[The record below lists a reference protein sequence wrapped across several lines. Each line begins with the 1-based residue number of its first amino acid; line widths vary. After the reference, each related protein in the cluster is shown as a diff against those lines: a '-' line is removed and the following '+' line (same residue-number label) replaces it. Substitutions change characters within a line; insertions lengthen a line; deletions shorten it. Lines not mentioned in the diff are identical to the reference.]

1 MGTRERRDR
10 SNQIDKALRVSFLE
24 CASKY
29 LSKPELVSLAAVGGY
44 GRGELSPASD
54 LDLLILHTGSEKPE
68 VISEFVNAFLYP
80 LWDQGRAI
88 DHAVRTRSETREI
101 ANEDIRV
108 ALGLLDLRHIAGE
121 SELSNQVASD
131 ALENWRKGREKFLP
145 KLRKSI
151 HERENRAGE
160 LAFLLEPDL
169 KEARGGL
176 RDINALRAIEMSGA
190 VSISLARVA
199 ESEALLS
206 NVRDVLHGENFKS
219 RDLLLLTEQDRVASK
234 MEYANADALMLDI
247 AKAARAVD
255 HLMDSTWH
263 RIDSNSGQSWLRRRK
278 NQKIDQG
285 LIILNSEV
293 TIEDGYDIANDSAI
307 GLRAAAAAAQRG
319 LPLSIDACVL
329 LSEKFS
335 ALPNPWPKSVL
346 NDLVSLIGAGSS
358 MIRVFEALD
367 QDGLIEKWIPE
378 WSHVRFLPQRN
389 VLHRHTVDRHMLE
402 TSVHAA
408 ALTRTVTRPDLL
420 LVAALFH
427 DIGKGF
433 PEKDH
438 SDYGEELIRPLAKRL
453 GFDEKDCDIIALLVR
468 EHLLLSA
475 VATRRDLEDPATI
488 EFVVEKIKD
497 PESLQLLHALSISDG
512 EATGKAAW
520 SDWKAGL
527 VSTLVG
533 KCLASMA
540 GIKPVSQPELI
551 PTRSTDDDISITI
564 LNSEDRSDSLD
575 NIANA
580 LDNLDN
586 IEIEIIARDQTGLL
600 SAVAGLMTIS
610 RFNVRSAKTR
620 TTNEIAVMRW
630 IVELDANAQL
640 PSAEKLTDQLR
651 KALTGELDLGRKI
664 EERIENYRKSPGIP
678 TPPPV
683 VFAANDLAT
692 NATIIEVR
700 MHDRPGILFNV
711 TRAISRFGVDIKSA
725 IVSTLGAEAFDTLY
739 VTDLE
744 GQPLTGERAQ
754 LLATKVE
761 NILITHL

>member
-10 SNQIDKALRVSFLE
+10 SNKFDHELRVSFLE
-24 CASKY
+24 CAEANLK
-29 LSKPELVSLAAVGGY
+29 KPKAVSLTAVGGY
-44 GRGELSPASD
+44 GRGELSPGSD
-54 LDLLILHTGSEKPE
+54 LDLLILHDGSEK
-68 VISEFVNAFLYP
+68 SATLAEFVNAFLYP
-80 LWDQGRAI
+80 LWNAKVSL
-88 DHAVRTRSETREI
+88 DHSVRTRIETRDM
-101 ANEDIRV
+101 AQEDIRV
-108 ALGLLDLRHIAGE
+108 ALGLLDIRLIAGNA
-121 SELSNQVASD
+121 ELAAAVAAD
-131 ALENWRKGREKFLP
+131 AIEDWRKSQDKYLP

-151 HERENRAGE
+151 QDREVRSGE

-190 VSISLARVA
+190 VAVSLARVA

-206 NVRDVLHGENFKS
+206 NVRDVLHGDSSKA
-219 RDLLLLTEQDRVASK
+219 RDQLLLTEQDRVSAAMK
-234 MEYANADALMLDI
+234 YRDADALMLEV

-255 HLMDSTWH
+255 YLMDLTWH
-263 RIDSNSGQSWLRRRK
+263 RIDSLETKGWFRKSKAQSIEK
-278 NQKIDQG
+278 G
-285 LIILNSEV
+285 LVILNSEV
-293 TIEDGYDIANDSAI
+293 TIEKDYQIAKDPGI
-307 GLRAAAAAAQRG
+307 GLRAAATAAQRG

-329 LSEKFS
+329 LSENFS
-335 ALPNPWPKSVL
+335 PLPSPWPKHAL
-346 NDLVSLIGAGSS
+346 DDLVSLIGAGAP

-378 WSHVRFLPQRN
+378 WSHMRFLPQRN

-402 TSVHAA
+402 TAVHAA
-408 ALTRTVTRPDLL
+408 ALTRTVNRPDIL

-433 PEKDH
+433 PGKDH
-438 SDYGEELIRPLAKRL
+438 SEYGEVLIRPLAQRL
-453 GFDEKDCDIIALLVR
+453 GFDEIDCEKIALLVR

-488 EFVVEKIKD
+488 QFVVEKIKE
-497 PESLQLLHALSISDG
+497 PETLQLLHALSISDG
-512 EATGKAAW
+512 EATGKSGW

-527 VSTLVG
+527 VSNLVY
-533 KCLASMA
+533 KCLAVMS
-540 GIKPVSQPELI
+540 GVKPASQPDLLPVGRITEDL
-551 PTRSTDDDISITI
+551 TITI
-564 LNSEDRSDSLD
+564 LSNEDNRED
-575 NIANA
+575 
-580 LDNLDN
+580 
-586 IEIEIIARDQTGLL
+586 IEIEIIAKDQTGLL

-620 TTNEIAVMRW
+620 TTDGVAVMRW
-630 IVELDANAQL
+630 IVELDTNA
-640 PSAEKLTDQLR
+640 PMPTAEKLTDQLI
-651 KALTGELDLGRKI
+651 KALSGELDLGRKI
-664 EERIENYRKSPGIP
+664 EERIDNYRRYPGIP

-700 MHDRPGILFNV
+700 MHDRPGILFSV
-711 TRAISRFGVDIKSA
+711 ARAISRFGVDIKSA

-739 VTDLE
+739 VTDLS

>member
-10 SNQIDKALRVSFLE
+10 SNQIDKALRVSFLT
-24 CASKY
+24 CASQY
-29 LSKPELVSLAAVGGY
+29 LSKPELVSLTAVGGY

-54 LDLLILHTGSEKPE
+54 LDLLILHNGSEKPQ
-68 VISEFVNAFLYP
+68 VISDFVNAFLYP

-101 ANEDIRV
+101 ANEDVRV

-131 ALENWRKGREKFLP
+131 ALENWRKSREKYLRA
-145 KLRKSI
+145 LRKSI
-151 HERENRAGE
+151 HERENRSGE

-190 VSISLARVA
+190 VPVSLARVA

-206 NVRDVLHGENFKS
+206 NVRDALHGENLKA
-219 RDLLLLTEQDRVASK
+219 RDQLLLTEQDRVASK
-234 MEYANADALMLDI
+234 MNYSNADALMLDV

-255 HLMDSTWH
+255 YLMDSTWH
-263 RIDSNSGQSWLRRRK
+263 RIDSNDGQSWLRRRK

-285 LIILNSEV
+285 LVIQNSEV
-293 TIEDGYDIANDSAI
+293 TIEDGYDISTDSAI

-329 LSEKFS
+329 LSEKFTS
-335 ALPNPWPKSVL
+335 LSNPWPKPVL
-346 NDLVSLIGAGSS
+346 NDLISLIGAGRS

-402 TSVHAA
+402 TAVHAA

-420 LVAALFH
+420 LVSALFH

-433 PEKDH
+433 PNKDH
-438 SDYGEELIRPLAKRL
+438 SEYGEELIKPLAKRL
-453 GFDEKDCDIIALLVR
+453 GFDDKDCETIAILVR

-488 EFVVEKIKD
+488 GFVIEKIKD

-512 EATGKAAW
+512 EATGKSAW
-520 SDWKAGL
+520 SDWKAEL
-527 VSTLVG
+527 VSTLVA
-533 KCLASMA
+533 KCLAAMA
-540 GIKPVSQPELI
+540 GIKPVSQPDLI
-551 PTRSTDDDISITI
+551 PTGEIIDDIAIRFIGNQETT
-564 LNSEDRSDSLD
+564 E
-575 NIANA
+575 
-580 LDNLDN
+580 N
-586 IEIEIIARDQTGLL
+586 IEIEIIAKDQTGLL

-620 TTNEIAVMRW
+620 TTNDIAVMRW

-640 PSAEKLTDQLR
+640 PTAEKLTEQLK
-651 KALTGELDLGRKI
+651 KALSGELDLGRKI
-664 EERIENYRKSPGIP
+664 EERIANYRKYPGIP
-678 TPPPV
+678 TPAPL

>member
-10 SNQIDKALRVSFLE
+10 SNKIDSALRVSFLQ
-24 CASKY
+24 AADNY
-29 LSKPELVSLAAVGGY
+29 LSKPDAISLAAVGGY
-44 GRGELSPASD
+44 GRGELSPGSD
-54 LDLLILHTGSEKPE
+54 LDLLILHDGSEKSE

-80 LWDQGRAI
+80 LWDQGRAV
-88 DHAVRTRSETREI
+88 DHSVRTRSETREV
-101 ANEDIRV
+101 ASEDIRV
-108 ALGLLDLRHIAGE
+108 ALGLLDLRHIAGN
-121 SELSNQVASD
+121 SEISSAVSSD
-131 ALENWRKGREKFLP
+131 ALENWRRNAGKYLP

-151 HERENRAGE
+151 QDRELRSGE

-190 VSISLARVA
+190 VTVSLARVG

-206 NVRDVLHGENFKS
+206 NVRDVLHGESFKAK
-219 RDLLLLTEQDRVASK
+219 DQLLLTEQDRVAASMQFK
-234 MEYANADALMLDI
+234 DADELMLEV

-255 HLMDSTWH
+255 YLMDLTWH
-263 RIDSNSGQSWLRRRK
+263 RIDSSDSKGWFKKSKPQN
-278 NQKIDQG
+278 IDKG
-285 LIILNSEV
+285 LVILNSEI
-293 TIEDGYDIANDSAI
+293 TIENDYPVTSDSAL
-307 GLRAAAAAAQRG
+307 GLRAAATAAQRG

-329 LSEKFS
+329 LAENFLE
-335 ALPNPWPKSVL
+335 LPTPWPKEAL
-346 NDLVSLIGAGSS
+346 NDLVSLIGAGTS

-367 QDGLIEKWIPE
+367 QEGLIEKWIPE

-402 TSVHAA
+402 TAVRAA
-408 ALTRTVTRPDLL
+408 NLTRTVKRADIL

-433 PEKDH
+433 PDKDH
-438 SDYGEELIRPLAKRL
+438 SEYGEELIVPLAIRL
-453 GFDEKDCDIIALLVR
+453 GFDEADCAQIALLVR

-488 EFVVEKIKD
+488 AFVVDKLKD

-512 EATGKAAW
+512 EATGKSGW

-527 VSTLVG
+527 VANLVSR
-533 KCLASMA
+533 CLEAMA
-540 GIKPVSQPELI
+540 GIKPVSQPDLLPIEPITEDLK
-551 PTRSTDDDISITI
+551 ISIVDGPE
-564 LNSEDRSDSLD
+564 NKEQ
-575 NIANA
+575 
-580 LDNLDN
+580 
-586 IEIEIIARDQTGLL
+586 IEIEIIAKDQTGLL

-610 RFNVRSAKTR
+610 RLNVRSAKTR
-620 TTNEIAVMRW
+620 TTDDIAIMRW
-630 IVELDANAQL
+630 LVELDANAVM
-640 PSAEKLTDQLR
+640 PTAEKLLDQLK
-651 KALTGELDLGRKI
+651 KALSGDLDLGRKI
-664 EERIENYRKSPGIP
+664 EERIENYRKYPGIP

-683 VFAANDLAT
+683 VFASNDLAT

-700 MHDRPGILFNV
+700 MHDRPGILFSV
-711 TRAISRFGVDIKSA
+711 ARAISRFGVDIKSA

-739 VTDLE
+739 VTDLS

>member
-1 MGTRERRDR
+1 VGTRERRDR

-24 CASKY
+24 CASKF

-68 VISEFVNAFLYP
+68 VISEFINAFLYP

-131 ALENWRKGREKFLP
+131 ALENWRKGRERFLP

-151 HERENRAGE
+151 HERENRSGE

-176 RDINALRAIEMSGA
+176 RDINALRAVEMSGA

-206 NVRDVLHGENFKS
+206 NVRDVLHGENLKA

-255 HLMDSTWH
+255 YLMDSTWH
-263 RIDSNSGQSWLRRRK
+263 RIDSISGQSWLRRRK
-278 NQKIDQG
+278 NQKFDQG

-402 TSVHAA
+402 TAVHAA

-453 GFDEKDCDIIALLVR
+453 GFDEKDCGTIALLVR

-488 EFVVEKIKD
+488 EFVVERIKD

-512 EATGKAAW
+512 EATGKSAW

-540 GIKPVSQPELI
+540 GIKPASQPDLI
-551 PTRSTDDDISITI
+551 PTKTITEDLSITI
-564 LNSEDRSDSLD
+564 LSNENSAD
-575 NIANA
+575 A

-640 PSAEKLTDQLR
+640 PSAEKLTDQLK
-651 KALTGELDLGRKI
+651 KALSGELDLGRKI

-700 MHDRPGILFNV
+700 MHDRPGILFSV

>member
-10 SNQIDKALRVSFLE
+10 SNQIDKALRVSFLT
-24 CASKY
+24 CASQY
-29 LSKPELVSLAAVGGY
+29 LSKPELVSLTAVGGY

-54 LDLLILHTGSEKPE
+54 LDLLILHNGSEKPQ
-68 VISEFVNAFLYP
+68 VISDFVNAFLYP

-101 ANEDIRV
+101 ANEDVRV

-131 ALENWRKGREKFLP
+131 ALENWRKSREKYLRA
-145 KLRKSI
+145 LRKSI
-151 HERENRAGE
+151 HERENRSGE

-190 VSISLARVA
+190 VPVSLARVA

-206 NVRDVLHGENFKS
+206 NVRDALHGQNLKA
-219 RDLLLLTEQDRVASK
+219 RDQLLLTEQDRVASK
-234 MEYANADALMLDI
+234 MNYSNADALMLDV

-255 HLMDSTWH
+255 YLMDSTWH
-263 RIDSNSGQSWLRRRK
+263 RIDSNNGQSWRRRRK

-285 LIILNSEV
+285 LVIQNSEV
-293 TIEDGYDIANDSAI
+293 TIEDGYDISTDSAI

-329 LSEKFS
+329 LSEKFKS
-335 ALPNPWPKSVL
+335 LSNPWPKPVL
-346 NDLVSLIGAGSS
+346 NDLISLIGAGRS

-402 TSVHAA
+402 TAVHAA

-420 LVAALFH
+420 LVSALFH

-433 PEKDH
+433 PNKDH
-438 SDYGEELIRPLAKRL
+438 SEYGEELIKPLAKRL
-453 GFDEKDCDIIALLVR
+453 GFDDKDCETIAILVR

-488 EFVVEKIKD
+488 GFVIEKIKD

-512 EATGKAAW
+512 EATGKSAW
-520 SDWKAGL
+520 SDWKAEL
-527 VSTLVG
+527 VSTLVA
-533 KCLASMA
+533 KCLAAMA
-540 GIKPVSQPELI
+540 GIKPVSQPDLI
-551 PTRSTDDDISITI
+551 PTGEIIDDIAIRFI
-564 LNSEDRSDSLD
+564 GNQEP
-575 NIANA
+575 AE
-580 LDNLDN
+580 N

-620 TTNEIAVMRW
+620 TTNDIAVMRW

-640 PSAEKLTDQLR
+640 PTAEKLTEQLK
-651 KALTGELDLGRKI
+651 KALSGELDLGRKI
-664 EERIENYRKSPGIP
+664 EERIANYRKYPGIP
-678 TPPPV
+678 TPAPL

>member
-24 CASKY
+24 SANKY
-29 LSKPELVSLAAVGGY
+29 LAKPELVSLAAVGGY

-54 LDLLILHTGSEKPE
+54 LDLLILHSGSEKPE

-108 ALGLLDLRHIAGE
+108 ALGLLDLRHVAGE

-131 ALENWRKGREKFLP
+131 ALENWRKGRDKFLP

-151 HERENRAGE
+151 HERENRSGE

-190 VSISLARVA
+190 VSVSLARVA

-206 NVRDVLHGENFKS
+206 NVRDVLHGENLKS

-234 MEYANADALMLDI
+234 MDYVNADALMLDI

-255 HLMDSTWH
+255 YLMDSTWH
-263 RIDSNSGQSWLRRRK
+263 RIDSTQGQSWFSRRK
-278 NQKIDQG
+278 NQNIDQG
-285 LIILNSEV
+285 LVILNSEV
-293 TIEDGYDIANDSAI
+293 AIEDGYDISGDCAI

-335 ALPNPWPKSVL
+335 ALPDPWPKSVL

-378 WSHVRFLPQRN
+378 WSQVRFLPQRN

-402 TSVHAA
+402 TAVHAA

-433 PEKDH
+433 PDKDH

-453 GFDEKDCDIIALLVR
+453 GFEEKDCDTIALLVK

-488 EFVVEKIKD
+488 EYVVEKIKE

-512 EATGKAAW
+512 EATGKSAW

-527 VSTLVG
+527 VSTLVS
-533 KCLASMA
+533 KCLAAMA
-540 GIKPVSQPELI
+540 GIKPASQPELV
-551 PTRSTDDDISITI
+551 PTGSLEDDISITI
-564 LNSEDRSDSLD
+564 LKNEDNSDS
-575 NIANA
+575 
-580 LDNLDN
+580 LDN
-586 IEIEIIARDQTGLL
+586 IEIEIIAKDQTGLL

-630 IVELDANAQL
+630 IVELDANAEL
-640 PSAEKLTDQLR
+640 PSAEKLTEQLK
-651 KALTGELDLGRKI
+651 KALSGELDLGRKI
-664 EERIENYRKSPGIP
+664 EERIDNYRKFPGIP

>member
-1 MGTRERRDR
+1 VGTRERRDR

-24 CASKY
+24 CASKF

-68 VISEFVNAFLYP
+68 VISEFINAFLYP

-151 HERENRAGE
+151 HERENRSGE

-176 RDINALRAIEMSGA
+176 RDINALRAVEMSGA

-206 NVRDVLHGENFKS
+206 NVRDVLHGENLKA

-255 HLMDSTWH
+255 YLMDSTWH
-263 RIDSNSGQSWLRRRK
+263 RIDSISGQSWLRRRK
-278 NQKIDQG
+278 NQKFDQG
-285 LIILNSEV
+285 LVILNSEV

-402 TSVHAA
+402 TAVHAA

-453 GFDEKDCDIIALLVR
+453 GFDEKDCGTIALLVR

-488 EFVVEKIKD
+488 EFVVERIKD

-512 EATGKAAW
+512 EATGKSAW

-540 GIKPVSQPELI
+540 GIKPASQPDLI
-551 PTRSTDDDISITI
+551 PTKTITEDLSITI
-564 LNSEDRSDSLD
+564 LSNENSAD
-575 NIANA
+575 A

-640 PSAEKLTDQLR
+640 PSAEKLTDQLK
-651 KALTGELDLGRKI
+651 KALSGELDLGRKI

-700 MHDRPGILFNV
+700 MHDRPGILFSV

>member
-1 MGTRERRDR
+1 LIAGNAE
-10 SNQIDKALRVSFLE
+10 
-24 CASKY
+24 
-29 LSKPELVSLAAVGGY
+29 LAAAV
-44 GRGELSPASD
+44 AAD
-54 LDLLILHTGSEKPE
+54 
-68 VISEFVNAFLYP
+68 
-80 LWDQGRAI
+80 AI
-88 DHAVRTRSETREI
+88 
-101 ANEDIRV
+101 ED
-108 ALGLLDLRHIAGE
+108 
-121 SELSNQVASD
+121 
-131 ALENWRKGREKFLP
+131 WRKSQDKYLP

-151 HERENRAGE
+151 QDREVRSGE

-190 VSISLARVA
+190 VAVSLARVA

-206 NVRDVLHGENFKS
+206 NVRDVLHGDSSKA
-219 RDLLLLTEQDRVASK
+219 RDQLLLTEQDRVSAAMK
-234 MEYANADALMLDI
+234 YRDADALMLEV

-255 HLMDSTWH
+255 YLMDLTWH
-263 RIDSNSGQSWLRRRK
+263 RIDSLETKGWFRKSKAQSIEK
-278 NQKIDQG
+278 G
-285 LIILNSEV
+285 LVILNSEV
-293 TIEDGYDIANDSAI
+293 TIEKDYQIAKDPGI
-307 GLRAAAAAAQRG
+307 GLRAAATAAQRG

-329 LSEKFS
+329 LSENFS
-335 ALPNPWPKSVL
+335 PLPSPWPKHAL
-346 NDLVSLIGAGSS
+346 DDLVSLIGAGAP

-378 WSHVRFLPQRN
+378 WSHMRFLPQRN

-402 TSVHAA
+402 TAVHAA
-408 ALTRTVTRPDLL
+408 ALTRTVNRPDIL

-433 PEKDH
+433 PGKDH
-438 SDYGEELIRPLAKRL
+438 SEYGEVLIRPLAQRL
-453 GFDEKDCDIIALLVR
+453 GFDEIDCEKIALLVR

-488 EFVVEKIKD
+488 QFVVEKIKE
-497 PESLQLLHALSISDG
+497 PETLQLLHALSISDG
-512 EATGKAAW
+512 EATGKSGW

-527 VSTLVG
+527 VSNLVY
-533 KCLASMA
+533 KCLAVMS
-540 GIKPVSQPELI
+540 GVKPASQPDLLPVGRITEDL
-551 PTRSTDDDISITI
+551 TITI
-564 LNSEDRSDSLD
+564 LNNEDNRED
-575 NIANA
+575 
-580 LDNLDN
+580 
-586 IEIEIIARDQTGLL
+586 IEIEIIAKDQTGLL

-620 TTNEIAVMRW
+620 TTDGVAVMRW
-630 IVELDANAQL
+630 IVELDTNA
-640 PSAEKLTDQLR
+640 PMPTAEKLTDQLI
-651 KALTGELDLGRKI
+651 KALSGELDLGRKI
-664 EERIENYRKSPGIP
+664 EERIDNYRRYPGIP

-700 MHDRPGILFNV
+700 MHDRPGILFSV
-711 TRAISRFGVDIKSA
+711 ARAISRFGVDIKSA

-739 VTDLE
+739 VTDLS

>member
-24 CASKY
+24 SANKY
-29 LSKPELVSLAAVGGY
+29 LAKPELVSLAAVGGY

-54 LDLLILHTGSEKPE
+54 LDLLILHSGSEKPE

-108 ALGLLDLRHIAGE
+108 ALGLLDLRHVAGE

-131 ALENWRKGREKFLP
+131 ALENWRKGRDKFLP

-151 HERENRAGE
+151 HERENRSGE

-190 VSISLARVA
+190 VSVSLARVA

-206 NVRDVLHGENFKS
+206 NVRDVLHGENLKS

-234 MEYANADALMLDI
+234 MDYVNADALMLDI

-255 HLMDSTWH
+255 YLMDSTWH
-263 RIDSNSGQSWLRRRK
+263 RIDSTQGQSWFSRRK
-278 NQKIDQG
+278 NQNIDQG
-285 LIILNSEV
+285 LVILNSEV
-293 TIEDGYDIANDSAI
+293 AIEDGYDISSDCAI

-329 LSEKFS
+329 LSQKFS
-335 ALPNPWPKSVL
+335 ALPDPWPKSVL

-378 WSHVRFLPQRN
+378 WSQVRFLPQRN

-402 TSVHAA
+402 TAVHAA

-433 PEKDH
+433 PNKDH

-453 GFDEKDCDIIALLVR
+453 GFEEKDCDTIALLVK

-488 EFVVEKIKD
+488 EYVVEKIKE

-512 EATGKAAW
+512 EATGKSAW

-527 VSTLVG
+527 VSTLVS
-533 KCLASMA
+533 KCLAAMA
-540 GIKPVSQPELI
+540 GIKPASQPELV
-551 PTRSTDDDISITI
+551 PTGSLEDDISITI
-564 LNSEDRSDSLD
+564 LKNEDNSDS
-575 NIANA
+575 
-580 LDNLDN
+580 LDN
-586 IEIEIIARDQTGLL
+586 IEIEIIAKDQTGLL

-630 IVELDANAQL
+630 IVELDANAEL
-640 PSAEKLTDQLR
+640 PSAEKLTEQLK
-651 KALTGELDLGRKI
+651 KALSGELDLGRKI
-664 EERIENYRKSPGIP
+664 EERIDNYRKFPGIP

>member
-1 MGTRERRDR
+1 
-10 SNQIDKALRVSFLE
+10 
-24 CASKY
+24 
-29 LSKPELVSLAAVGGY
+29 
-44 GRGELSPASD
+44 
-54 LDLLILHTGSEKPE
+54 
-68 VISEFVNAFLYP
+68 
-80 LWDQGRAI
+80 
-88 DHAVRTRSETREI
+88 
-101 ANEDIRV
+101 V
-108 ALGLLDLRHIAGE
+108 ALGLLDLRHIAGAT
-121 SELSNQVASD
+121 ELSNQVATD
-131 ALENWRKGREKFLP
+131 ALENWRKNKDKFLP

-151 HERENRAGE
+151 LERENRVGE
-160 LAFLLEPDL
+160 LAFLLEPEL

-190 VSISLARVA
+190 VTVSLARVA
-199 ESEALLS
+199 ESEALLA
-206 NVRDVLHGENFKS
+206 NVRDVLHGESLKA
-219 RDLLLLTEQDRVASK
+219 RDQLLLTEQDRIAST
-234 MEYANADALMLDI
+234 MGFADADALMLEV

-255 HLMDSTWH
+255 YLMDLTWH
-263 RIDSNSGQSWLRRRK
+263 RIDSNVGKSWFRKTKSQS
-278 NQKIDQG
+278 IDKG
-285 LIILNSEV
+285 LVILNSEITV
-293 TIEDGYDIANDSAI
+293 EENYEISKDSAI
-307 GLRAAAAAAQRG
+307 GLRAAATAAQRG

-329 LSEKFS
+329 LSEKFV
-335 ALPNPWPKSVL
+335 ALPNPWPKPVL
-346 NDLVSLIGAGSS
+346 NDLIALIGAGRS

-402 TSVHAA
+402 TAVHAA
-408 ALTRTVTRPDLL
+408 NLTRTVTRPDLL
-420 LVAALFH
+420 LVSALFH

-433 PEKDH
+433 PNKDH
-438 SDYGEELIRPLAKRL
+438 SEYGEELIRPLAKRL
-453 GFDEKDCDIIALLVR
+453 GFDAKDSEVIALLVR

-488 EFVVEKIKD
+488 AFVVEKIKD
-497 PESLQLLHALSISDG
+497 PEALQLLHALSISDG
-512 EATGKAAW
+512 EATGKSAW

-527 VSTLVG
+527 VANLVS
-533 KCLASMA
+533 KCLAAMA
-540 GIKPVSQPELI
+540 GIKPVSEPDLI
-551 PTRSTDDDISITI
+551 PSGILTEEISIKLINNTDGQ
-564 LNSEDRSDSLD
+564 SAQE
-575 NIANA
+575 
-580 LDNLDN
+580 N
-586 IEIEIIARDQTGLL
+586 IEIEIIAQDQIGLL

-620 TTNEIAVMRW
+620 TTNGIAVMRW

-640 PSAEKLTDQLR
+640 PSAEKLTEQLKR
-651 KALTGELDLGRKI
+651 ALSGELDLGRKI
-664 EERIENYRKSPGIP
+664 EERIDNYRKYPGIP

-700 MHDRPGILFNV
+700 MHDRPGILFSV

-739 VTDLE
+739 ITDLE

>member
-1 MGTRERRDR
+1 
-10 SNQIDKALRVSFLE
+10 
-24 CASKY
+24 
-29 LSKPELVSLAAVGGY
+29 
-44 GRGELSPASD
+44 
-54 LDLLILHTGSEKPE
+54 
-68 VISEFVNAFLYP
+68 
-80 LWDQGRAI
+80 
-88 DHAVRTRSETREI
+88 
-101 ANEDIRV
+101 
-108 ALGLLDLRHIAGE
+108 
-121 SELSNQVASD
+121 
-131 ALENWRKGREKFLP
+131 
-145 KLRKSI
+145 
-151 HERENRAGE
+151 
-160 LAFLLEPDL
+160 
-169 KEARGGL
+169 
-176 RDINALRAIEMSGA
+176 
-190 VSISLARVA
+190 
-199 ESEALLS
+199 
-206 NVRDVLHGENFKS
+206 
-219 RDLLLLTEQDRVASK
+219 

-255 HLMDSTWH
+255 YLMDSTWH
-263 RIDSNSGQSWLRRRK
+263 RIDSISGQSWLRRRK
-278 NQKIDQG
+278 NQKFDQG

-402 TSVHAA
+402 TAVHAA

-453 GFDEKDCDIIALLVR
+453 GFDEKDCGTIALLVR

-488 EFVVEKIKD
+488 EFVVERIKD

-512 EATGKAAW
+512 EATGKSAW

-540 GIKPVSQPELI
+540 GIKPASQPDLI
-551 PTRSTDDDISITI
+551 PTKTITEDLSITI
-564 LNSEDRSDSLD
+564 LSNENSAD
-575 NIANA
+575 A

-640 PSAEKLTDQLR
+640 PSAEKLTDQLK
-651 KALTGELDLGRKI
+651 KALSGELDLGRKI

-700 MHDRPGILFNV
+700 MHDRPGILFSV

>member
-1 MGTRERRDR
+1 VGTRERRDR
-10 SNQIDKALRVSFLE
+10 SNEIDKALRVSFLT
-24 CASKY
+24 CASQY
-29 LSKPELVSLAAVGGY
+29 LSKPELVSLTAVGGY

-54 LDLLILHTGSEKPE
+54 LDLLILHHGSEKPQ
-68 VISEFVNAFLYP
+68 VIQDFVNAFLYP

-101 ANEDIRV
+101 ANEDVRV

-131 ALENWRKGREKFLP
+131 ALENWRKSREKYLRA
-145 KLRKSI
+145 LRKSI
-151 HERENRAGE
+151 HERENRSGE

-190 VSISLARVA
+190 VPVSLARVG

-206 NVRDVLHGENFKS
+206 NVRDALHGENLKA
-219 RDLLLLTEQDRVASK
+219 RDQLLLTEQDRVASK
-234 MEYANADALMLDI
+234 MNYSNADALMLDV

-255 HLMDSTWH
+255 YLMDSTWH
-263 RIDSNSGQSWLRRRK
+263 RIDSNDGQSWLRRRK

-285 LIILNSEV
+285 LVIQNSEV
-293 TIEDGYDIANDSAI
+293 TIEDGYDISTDSAI

-329 LSEKFS
+329 LSEKFKS
-335 ALPNPWPKSVL
+335 LSNPWPKPVL
-346 NDLVSLIGAGSS
+346 NDLISLIGAGRS

-402 TSVHAA
+402 TAVHAA

-420 LVAALFH
+420 LVSALFH

-433 PEKDH
+433 PDKDH
-438 SDYGEELIRPLAKRL
+438 SEYGEELIKPLAKRL
-453 GFDEKDCDIIALLVR
+453 GFDDKDCETIAILVR

-488 EFVVEKIKD
+488 GFVIEKIKD

-512 EATGKAAW
+512 EATGKSAW
-520 SDWKAGL
+520 SDWKAEL
-527 VSTLVG
+527 VSTLVA
-533 KCLASMA
+533 KCLAAMA
-540 GIKPVSQPELI
+540 GIKPVSQPDLI
-551 PTRSTDDDISITI
+551 PTGEIIDDIAIRFIGNQETT
-564 LNSEDRSDSLD
+564 E
-575 NIANA
+575 
-580 LDNLDN
+580 N
-586 IEIEIIARDQTGLL
+586 IEIEIIAKDQTGLL

-620 TTNEIAVMRW
+620 TTNDIAVMRW

-640 PSAEKLTDQLR
+640 PTAEKLTEQLK

-664 EERIENYRKSPGIP
+664 EERIANYRKYPGIP
-678 TPPPV
+678 TPAPL

>member
-10 SNQIDKALRVSFLE
+10 SNQIDKALRVSFLT
-24 CASKY
+24 CASQY
-29 LSKPELVSLAAVGGY
+29 LSKPELVSLTAVGGY

-54 LDLLILHTGSEKPE
+54 LDLLILHNGSEKPQ
-68 VISEFVNAFLYP
+68 VISDFVNAFLYP

-101 ANEDIRV
+101 ANEDVRV

-131 ALENWRKGREKFLP
+131 ALENWRKSREKYLRA
-145 KLRKSI
+145 LRKSI
-151 HERENRAGE
+151 HERENRSGE

-190 VSISLARVA
+190 VPVSLARVA

-206 NVRDVLHGENFKS
+206 NVRDALHGQNLKA
-219 RDLLLLTEQDRVASK
+219 RDQLLLTEQDRVASK
-234 MEYANADALMLDI
+234 MNYSNADALMLDV

-255 HLMDSTWH
+255 YLMDSTWH
-263 RIDSNSGQSWLRRRK
+263 RIDSKVGQSWLRRRK

-285 LIILNSEV
+285 LVIQNSEV
-293 TIEDGYDIANDSAI
+293 TIEDGYDISTDSAI

-329 LSEKFS
+329 LSEKFTS
-335 ALPNPWPKSVL
+335 LSNPWPKPVL
-346 NDLVSLIGAGSS
+346 NDLISLIGAGRS

-402 TSVHAA
+402 TAVHAA

-420 LVAALFH
+420 LVSALFH

-433 PEKDH
+433 PNKDH
-438 SDYGEELIRPLAKRL
+438 SEYGEELIKPLAKRL
-453 GFDEKDCDIIALLVR
+453 GFDDKDCETIAILVR

-488 EFVVEKIKD
+488 GFVIEKIKD

-512 EATGKAAW
+512 EATGKSAW
-520 SDWKAGL
+520 SDWKAEL
-527 VSTLVG
+527 VSTLVA
-533 KCLASMA
+533 KCLAAMA
-540 GIKPVSQPELI
+540 GIKPVSQPDLI
-551 PTRSTDDDISITI
+551 PTGEIIEDIAIRFIGNQETT
-564 LNSEDRSDSLD
+564 E
-575 NIANA
+575 
-580 LDNLDN
+580 N
-586 IEIEIIARDQTGLL
+586 IEIEIIAKDQTGLL

-620 TTNEIAVMRW
+620 TTNDIAVMRW

-640 PSAEKLTDQLR
+640 PTAEKLTEQLK
-651 KALTGELDLGRKI
+651 KALSGELDLGRKI
-664 EERIENYRKSPGIP
+664 EERIANYRKYPGIP
-678 TPPPV
+678 TPAPL

-754 LLATKVE
+754 LLAIKVE

>member
-24 CASKY
+24 SANKY
-29 LSKPELVSLAAVGGY
+29 LAKPELVSLAAVGGY

-54 LDLLILHTGSEKPE
+54 LDLLILHSGSEKPE

-108 ALGLLDLRHIAGE
+108 ALGLLDLRHVAGE

-131 ALENWRKGREKFLP
+131 ALENWRKGRDKFLP

-151 HERENRAGE
+151 HERENRSGE

-190 VSISLARVA
+190 VSVSLARVA

-206 NVRDVLHGENFKS
+206 NVRDVLHGENLKS

-234 MEYANADALMLDI
+234 MDYVNADALMLDI

-255 HLMDSTWH
+255 YLMDSTWH
-263 RIDSNSGQSWLRRRK
+263 RIDSTQGQSWFSRRK
-278 NQKIDQG
+278 NQNIDQG
-285 LIILNSEV
+285 LVILNSEV
-293 TIEDGYDIANDSAI
+293 AIEDGYDISSDCAI

-329 LSEKFS
+329 LSQKFS
-335 ALPNPWPKSVL
+335 ALPDPWPKSVL

-378 WSHVRFLPQRN
+378 WSQVRFLPQRN

-402 TSVHAA
+402 TAVHAA

-433 PEKDH
+433 PNKDH

-453 GFDEKDCDIIALLVR
+453 GFEEKDCDTIALLVK

-488 EFVVEKIKD
+488 EYVVEKIKE

-512 EATGKAAW
+512 EATGKSAW

-527 VSTLVG
+527 VSTLVS
-533 KCLASMA
+533 KCLAAMA
-540 GIKPVSQPELI
+540 GIKPASQPELV
-551 PTRSTDDDISITI
+551 PTGSLEDDISITI
-564 LNSEDRSDSLD
+564 LKNEDNSDS
-575 NIANA
+575 
-580 LDNLDN
+580 LDN
-586 IEIEIIARDQTGLL
+586 IEIEIIAKDQTGLL

-620 TTNEIAVMRW
+620 TINEIAVMRW
-630 IVELDANAQL
+630 IVELDANAEL
-640 PSAEKLTDQLR
+640 PSAEKLTEQLK
-651 KALTGELDLGRKI
+651 KALSGELDLGRKI
-664 EERIENYRKSPGIP
+664 EERIDNYRKFPGIP

>member
-10 SNQIDKALRVSFLE
+10 SNKIDSALRVSFLQ
-24 CASKY
+24 AADNY
-29 LSKPELVSLAAVGGY
+29 LSKPDAISLAAVGGY
-44 GRGELSPASD
+44 GRGELSPGSD
-54 LDLLILHTGSEKPE
+54 LDLLILHDGSEKSE

-80 LWDQGRAI
+80 LWDQGRAV
-88 DHAVRTRSETREI
+88 DHSVRTRSETREV
-101 ANEDIRV
+101 ASEDIRV
-108 ALGLLDLRHIAGE
+108 ALGLLDLRHIAGN
-121 SELSNQVASD
+121 SEISSAVSSD
-131 ALENWRKGREKFLP
+131 ALENWRRNAGKYLP

-151 HERENRAGE
+151 QDRELRSGE

-190 VSISLARVA
+190 VTVSLARVG

-206 NVRDVLHGENFKS
+206 NVRDVLHGESFKAK
-219 RDLLLLTEQDRVASK
+219 DQLLLTEQDRVAAIMQFK
-234 MEYANADALMLDI
+234 DADELMLEV

-255 HLMDSTWH
+255 YLMDLTWH
-263 RIDSNSGQSWLRRRK
+263 RIDSSDSKGWFKKSKPQN
-278 NQKIDQG
+278 IDKG
-285 LIILNSEV
+285 LVILNSEI
-293 TIEDGYDIANDSAI
+293 TIENDYPVTSDSAL
-307 GLRAAAAAAQRG
+307 GLRAAATAAQRG

-329 LSEKFS
+329 LAENFLE
-335 ALPNPWPKSVL
+335 LPTPWPKEAL
-346 NDLVSLIGAGSS
+346 NDLVSLIGAGTS

-367 QDGLIEKWIPE
+367 QEGLIEKWIPE

-402 TSVHAA
+402 TAVRAA
-408 ALTRTVTRPDLL
+408 NLTRTVKRADIL

-433 PEKDH
+433 PDKDH
-438 SDYGEELIRPLAKRL
+438 SEYGEELIVPLAMRL
-453 GFDEKDCDIIALLVR
+453 GFDEADCAQIALLVR

-488 EFVVEKIKD
+488 AFVVDKLKD

-512 EATGKAAW
+512 EATGKSGW

-527 VSTLVG
+527 VANLVSR
-533 KCLASMA
+533 CLEAMA
-540 GIKPVSQPELI
+540 GIKPVSQPDLLPIEPITEDLK
-551 PTRSTDDDISITI
+551 ISIVDGPE
-564 LNSEDRSDSLD
+564 NKEQ
-575 NIANA
+575 
-580 LDNLDN
+580 
-586 IEIEIIARDQTGLL
+586 IEIEIIAKDQTGLL

-610 RFNVRSAKTR
+610 RLNVRSAKTR
-620 TTNEIAVMRW
+620 TTDDIAIMRW
-630 IVELDANAQL
+630 LVELDANAVM
-640 PSAEKLTDQLR
+640 PTAEKLLDQLK
-651 KALTGELDLGRKI
+651 KALSGDLDLGRKI
-664 EERIENYRKSPGIP
+664 EERIENYRKYPGIP

-683 VFAANDLAT
+683 VFASNDLAT

-700 MHDRPGILFNV
+700 MHDRPGILFSV
-711 TRAISRFGVDIKSA
+711 ARAISRFGVDIKSA

-739 VTDLE
+739 VTDLS

>member
-10 SNQIDKALRVSFLE
+10 SNKIDSALRVSFLQ
-24 CASKY
+24 AADNY
-29 LSKPELVSLAAVGGY
+29 LSKPDAISLAAVGGY
-44 GRGELSPASD
+44 GRGELSPGSD
-54 LDLLILHTGSEKPE
+54 LDLLILHDGSEKSE

-80 LWDQGRAI
+80 LWDQGRAV
-88 DHAVRTRSETREI
+88 DHSVRTRSETREV
-101 ANEDIRV
+101 ASEDIRV
-108 ALGLLDLRHIAGE
+108 ALGLLDLRHIAGN
-121 SELSNQVASD
+121 SEISSAVSSD
-131 ALENWRKGREKFLP
+131 ALENWRRNAGKYLP

-151 HERENRAGE
+151 QDRELRSGE

-190 VSISLARVA
+190 VTVSLARVG

-206 NVRDVLHGENFKS
+206 NVRDVLHGESLKAK
-219 RDLLLLTEQDRVASK
+219 DQLLLTEQDRVAAIMQFK
-234 MEYANADALMLDI
+234 DADELMLEV
-247 AKAARAVD
+247 AKAARAVEY
-255 HLMDSTWH
+255 LMDLTWH
-263 RIDSNSGQSWLRRRK
+263 RIDSSDSKGWFKKSKPQN
-278 NQKIDQG
+278 IDKG
-285 LIILNSEV
+285 LVILNSEI
-293 TIEDGYDIANDSAI
+293 TIENDYPVTSDSAL
-307 GLRAAAAAAQRG
+307 GLRAAATAAQRG

-329 LSEKFS
+329 LAENFLE
-335 ALPNPWPKSVL
+335 LPTPWPKEAL
-346 NDLVSLIGAGSS
+346 NDLVSLIGAGTS

-367 QDGLIEKWIPE
+367 QEGLIEKWIPE

-402 TSVHAA
+402 TAVRAA
-408 ALTRTVTRPDLL
+408 NLTRTVKRADIL

-433 PEKDH
+433 PDKDH
-438 SDYGEELIRPLAKRL
+438 SEYGEELIVPLAMRL
-453 GFDEKDCDIIALLVR
+453 GFDEADCAQIALLVR

-488 EFVVEKIKD
+488 AFVVDKLKD

-512 EATGKAAW
+512 EATGKSGW

-527 VSTLVG
+527 VANLVSR
-533 KCLASMA
+533 CLEAMA
-540 GIKPVSQPELI
+540 GIKPVSQPDLLPIEPITEDLK
-551 PTRSTDDDISITI
+551 ISII
-564 LNSEDRSDSLD
+564 DGPENKEQ
-575 NIANA
+575 
-580 LDNLDN
+580 
-586 IEIEIIARDQTGLL
+586 IEIEIIAKDQTGLL

-610 RFNVRSAKTR
+610 RLNVRSAKTR
-620 TTNEIAVMRW
+620 TTDDIAIMRW
-630 IVELDANAQL
+630 LVELDANAVM
-640 PSAEKLTDQLR
+640 PTAEKLLDQLK
-651 KALTGELDLGRKI
+651 KALSGDLDLGRKI
-664 EERIENYRKSPGIP
+664 EERIENYRKYPGIP

-683 VFAANDLAT
+683 VFASNDLAT

-700 MHDRPGILFNV
+700 MHDRPGILFSV
-711 TRAISRFGVDIKSA
+711 ARAISRFGVDIKSA

-739 VTDLE
+739 VTDLS

>member
-10 SNQIDKALRVSFLE
+10 SNQIDKALRVSFLT
-24 CASKY
+24 CASQY
-29 LSKPELVSLAAVGGY
+29 LSKPELVSLTAVGGY

-54 LDLLILHTGSEKPE
+54 LDLLILHNGSEKPQ
-68 VISEFVNAFLYP
+68 VIQDFVNAFLYP

-101 ANEDIRV
+101 ANEDVRV

-131 ALENWRKGREKFLP
+131 ALENWRKNREKYLRA
-145 KLRKSI
+145 LRKSI
-151 HERENRAGE
+151 HERENRSGE

-190 VSISLARVA
+190 VPVSLARVA

-206 NVRDVLHGENFKS
+206 NVRDALHGENLKA
-219 RDLLLLTEQDRVASK
+219 RDQLLLTEQDRVASK
-234 MEYANADALMLDI
+234 MNYSNADALMLDV

-255 HLMDSTWH
+255 YLMDSTWH
-263 RIDSNSGQSWLRRRK
+263 RIDSNDGQSWLRRRK

-285 LIILNSEV
+285 LVIQNSEV
-293 TIEDGYDIANDSAI
+293 TIEDGYDISTDSAI

-329 LSEKFS
+329 LSEKFKS
-335 ALPNPWPKSVL
+335 LSNPWPKPVL
-346 NDLVSLIGAGSS
+346 NDLISLIGAGRS

-402 TSVHAA
+402 TAVHAA

-420 LVAALFH
+420 LVSALFH

-433 PEKDH
+433 PDKDH
-438 SDYGEELIRPLAKRL
+438 SEYGEELIKPLAKRL
-453 GFDEKDCDIIALLVR
+453 GFDDKDCETIAILVR

-488 EFVVEKIKD
+488 GFVIEKIKD

-512 EATGKAAW
+512 EATGKSAW
-520 SDWKAGL
+520 SDWKAEL
-527 VSTLVG
+527 VSTLVA
-533 KCLASMA
+533 KCLAAMA
-540 GIKPVSQPELI
+540 GIKPVSQPDLI
-551 PTRSTDDDISITI
+551 PTGEIIDDIAIRFIGNQETT
-564 LNSEDRSDSLD
+564 E
-575 NIANA
+575 
-580 LDNLDN
+580 N
-586 IEIEIIARDQTGLL
+586 IEIEIIAKDQTGLL

-620 TTNEIAVMRW
+620 TTNDIAVMRW

-640 PSAEKLTDQLR
+640 PTAEKLTEQLK
-651 KALTGELDLGRKI
+651 KALSGELDLGRKI
-664 EERIENYRKSPGIP
+664 EERIANYRKYPGIP
-678 TPPPV
+678 TPAPL

>member
-10 SNQIDKALRVSFLE
+10 SNKFDHELRVSFLE
-24 CASKY
+24 CAEANLK
-29 LSKPELVSLAAVGGY
+29 KPKAVSLTAVGGY
-44 GRGELSPASD
+44 GRGELSPGSD
-54 LDLLILHTGSEKPE
+54 LDLLILHDGSEK
-68 VISEFVNAFLYP
+68 SATLAEFVNAFLYP
-80 LWDQGRAI
+80 LWNAKVSL
-88 DHAVRTRSETREI
+88 DHSVRTRIETRDM
-101 ANEDIRV
+101 AQEDIRV
-108 ALGLLDLRHIAGE
+108 VLGLLDIRLIAGNA
-121 SELSNQVASD
+121 ELAAAVAAD
-131 ALENWRKGREKFLP
+131 AIEDWRKSQDKYLP

-151 HERENRAGE
+151 QDREVRSGE

-190 VSISLARVA
+190 VAVSLARVA

-206 NVRDVLHGENFKS
+206 NVRDVLHGDSSKA
-219 RDLLLLTEQDRVASK
+219 RDQLLLTEQDRVSAAMK
-234 MEYANADALMLDI
+234 YRDADALMLEV

-255 HLMDSTWH
+255 YLMDLTWH
-263 RIDSNSGQSWLRRRK
+263 RIDSLETKGWFRKSKAQSIEK
-278 NQKIDQG
+278 G
-285 LIILNSEV
+285 LVILNSEV
-293 TIEDGYDIANDSAI
+293 TIEKDHQIAKDPGI
-307 GLRAAAAAAQRG
+307 GLRAAATAAQRG

-329 LSEKFS
+329 LSENFS
-335 ALPNPWPKSVL
+335 PLPSPWPKHAL
-346 NDLVSLIGAGSS
+346 DDLVSLIGAGAP

-378 WSHVRFLPQRN
+378 WSHMRFLPQRN

-402 TSVHAA
+402 TAVHAA
-408 ALTRTVTRPDLL
+408 ALTRTVNRPDIL

-433 PEKDH
+433 PGKDH
-438 SDYGEELIRPLAKRL
+438 SEYGEVLIRPLAQRL
-453 GFDEKDCDIIALLVR
+453 GFDEIDCEKIALLVR

-488 EFVVEKIKD
+488 QFVVEKIKE
-497 PESLQLLHALSISDG
+497 PETLQLLHALSISDG
-512 EATGKAAW
+512 EATGKSGW

-527 VSTLVG
+527 VSNLVN
-533 KCLASMA
+533 KCLAVMS
-540 GIKPVSQPELI
+540 GVKPASQPDLLPVGRITEDL
-551 PTRSTDDDISITI
+551 TITI
-564 LNSEDRSDSLD
+564 LSNEDNRED
-575 NIANA
+575 
-580 LDNLDN
+580 
-586 IEIEIIARDQTGLL
+586 IEIEIIAKDQTGLL

-620 TTNEIAVMRW
+620 TTDGVAVMRW
-630 IVELDANAQL
+630 IVELDTNA
-640 PSAEKLTDQLR
+640 PMPTAEKLTDQLI
-651 KALTGELDLGRKI
+651 KALSGELDLGRKI
-664 EERIENYRKSPGIP
+664 EERIDNYRRYPGIP

-700 MHDRPGILFNV
+700 MHDRPGILFSV
-711 TRAISRFGVDIKSA
+711 ARAISRFGVDIKSA

-739 VTDLE
+739 VTDLS